1 VYVPGFITV
10 IEELVAPLL
19 HNKVPEIDST
29 VNTELPQLFT
39 TVTNGADIE
48 LTVNVAGFE
57 LTGPALFV
65 HTARYC
71 LLLSAI
77 VAVNDSVPPIAPA
90 ILFQL
95 VPFILSCHCT
105 VGTGSPLAAELKDT
119 LAPAHFV

>member
-1 VYVPGFITV
+1 MYVPGFVTV
-10 IEELVAPLL
+10 IEELVAPLF
-19 HNKVPEIDST
+19 HNKVPEIDSA

-39 TVTNGADIE
+39 TVTTGADIV

-77 VAVNDSVPPIAPA
+77 VVVNDSVALTAPA
-90 ILFQL
+90 ILFQV
-95 VPFILSCHCT
+95 VPFTLSCHCN
-105 VGTGSPLAAELKDT
+105 VGTGDPLAAELKET

>member
-1 VYVPGFITV
+1 MYVPGLVTV
-10 IEELVAPLL
+10 IEELAAPLL

-39 TVTNGADIE
+39 TITKGADIE

-77 VAVNDSVPPIAPA
+77 VVVNDSVALTAPA
-90 ILFQL
+90 ILFQV

-105 VGTGSPLAAELKDT
+105 VGTGAPLAAEIKDT